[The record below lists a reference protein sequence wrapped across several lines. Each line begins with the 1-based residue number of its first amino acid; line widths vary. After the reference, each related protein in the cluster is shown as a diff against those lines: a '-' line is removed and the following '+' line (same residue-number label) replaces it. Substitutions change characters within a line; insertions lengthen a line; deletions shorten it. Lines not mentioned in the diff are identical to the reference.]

1 MTWQLIVSVS
11 SNDVMRRY
19 TARIVEICLD
29 REFPCK
35 VQLFFKLLRS
45 SSIHWE
51 HLPSTILI
59 PWFHAA
65 WLRHPTAS
73 HRSICSEA
81 CETEGI
87 ALPESQEAPLLLR
100 AMRSR
105 LRQARLQD
113 SFSWVQWWRWKTMEK
128 LREKC
133 CWMSLSEEF
142 TTQVQ
147 FQEFST
153 GDKFEWW
160 SALLK
165 WFRFLFEEWDF
176 DPFSDWKPTW
186 RPCDWAQ
193 YGTMIVYKAAYESC
207 SGRCRR
213 KELFWILFGQS

>member
-1 MTWQLIVSVS
+1 MTWQLIISVS

-35 VQLFFKLLRS
+35 VQLFLKLLRS

-51 HLPSTILI
+51 YLPSAILI

-113 SFSWVQWWRWKTMEK
+113 SFSWVQWWRWNTWKTKGEM
-128 LREKC
+128 
-133 CWMSLSEEF
+133 
-142 TTQVQ
+142 
-147 FQEFST
+147 
-153 GDKFEWW
+153 
-160 SALLK
+160 LLDES
-165 WFRFLFEEWDF
+165 FRGIYHASSVSRIFNGWQIWL
-176 DPFSDWKPTW
+176 
-186 RPCDWAQ
+186 
-193 YGTMIVYKAAYESC
+193 MIRIA
-207 SGRCRR
+207 
-213 KELFWILFGQS
+213 